1 VGWVIFILLIE
12 TGLEKDIQSLLVPSA
27 FAV

>member
-1 VGWVIFILLIE
+1 MGWVIFTLLIE
-12 TGLEKDIQSLLVPSA
+12 TGLKKDIHSPLVASA

>member
-1 VGWVIFILLIE
+1 VGWVIFTLLIE
-12 TGLEKDIQSLLVPSA
+12 TGLEKDIHSLLVPSA

>member
-1 VGWVIFILLIE
+1 MGWVIFILLIE
-12 TGLEKDIQSLLVPSA
+12 TGLEKDTHSLLAPGA